1 MPLGA
6 AFSFEDVPLVEF
18 MYRVLNFT
26 RTLGL
31 TRLLCVIPVSV
42 VVSRLC
48 KLCLCMRRLPSAVN
62 SHWLIVHSLQV

>member
-1 MPLGA
+1 MPLA
-6 AFSFEDVPLVEF
+6 ASFSFEDVPLVEF

-31 TRLLCVIPVSV
+31 TRLPQAIPVSV
-42 VVSRLC
+42 VVSRLG
-48 KLCLCMRRLPSAVN
+48 KLCLCVRRLPSAIN